1 LGMTITEKILARAS
15 GKREV
20 SAGEVVVAKV
30 DLAMIHD
37 FTGPMAIK
45 SLKAMGAIR
54 VWDPSRIVVVFDHQ
68 VPASTLQA
76 AEFHKML
83 RSFVE
88 EQGITSFYDVGRG
101 GICHQ
106 VVPEEGYAVPGF
118 VIVGADSHTTTY
130 GALGAFATGLG
141 STDMA
146 AAMATGELWFRV
158 PETLKV
164 QAEGKLKPPVSAK
177 DLVLAIIGQ
186 VKADGATY
194 MAVEYRGEAVEDISV
209 DGRMTMCNMAVE
221 MGAKNGII
229 EADAKTEAYLA
240 GRAKFPYK
248 AVRSDPDAH
257 YADELVLDANKLEPV
272 VACPHSVDNVKAV
285 TEVEGVEV
293 DQAFI
298 GSCTNGRLEDLEVAA
313 KILRGRKVHPRT
325 RLIVIPASQRIYR
338 EALRRGLIEVFLEAG
353 AMVCNPT
360 CGPCLGSHLGLLGD
374 GEVCISAAN
383 RNFVGRM
390 GSTKAKI
397 YLASPATVAASA
409 VEGRITDP
417 RKYWR

>member
-1 LGMTITEKILARAS
+1 
-15 GKREV
+15 
-20 SAGEVVVAKV
+20 
-30 DLAMIHD
+30 
-37 FTGPMAIK
+37 
-45 SLKAMGAIR
+45 
-54 VWDPSRIVVVFDHQ
+54 
-68 VPASTLQA
+68 
-76 AEFHKML
+76 
-83 RSFVE
+83 
-88 EQGITSFYDVGRG
+88 
-101 GICHQ
+101 
-106 VVPEEGYAVPGF
+106 
-118 VIVGADSHTTTY
+118 
-130 GALGAFATGLG
+130 
-141 STDMA
+141 MA

-229 EADAKTEAYLA
+229 EADAKTEAYVA